1 MRTIAN
7 ADHIVVLKDGVVAE
21 DGSPDELI
29 QKNGLFKHM
38 SEQQMLSSNWK
49 M

>member
-21 DGSPDELI
+21 DGTPDELYEKKGI
-29 QKNGLFKHM
+29 YRRM
-38 SEQQMLSSNWK
+38 AEQQMISQNWK